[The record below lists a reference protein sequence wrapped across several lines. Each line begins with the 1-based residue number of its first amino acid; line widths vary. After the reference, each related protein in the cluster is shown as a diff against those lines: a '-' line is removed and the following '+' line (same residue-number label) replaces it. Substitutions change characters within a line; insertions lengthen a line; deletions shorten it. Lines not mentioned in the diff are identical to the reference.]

1 MTYNVLESKINRKNK
16 KIQRSYGVKSNKTFV
31 KAMIVTAVIGF
42 TALLAI
48 LFIGIKYFVKE
59 TTVSSPQ
66 TSHSQIEIDN
76 TFYITTTGVI
86 KELTEKSVTY
96 LDIDKREIINYKVKP
111 TTKIQDAYE
120 NMMSYEEM
128 EPGDVVEIVYQ
139 PQKENLVC
147 IRLAK
152 EAFTKSNMTN
162 LEIDRSNRT
171 ITIGN
176 KVYYYN
182 GQTNIMDNMKNPINM
197 HQISDYDVLEL
208 KGIKNDIYSI
218 QVVEKESY
226 LQLGQLPIYEG
237 VLEIDRTRQIP
248 LKENLPVIPMT
259 PGEHKV
265 TLQLKGYKPIVT
277 TLTMESGKT
286 LEYNP
291 GDFVR
296 METILEVK
304 VTNTDSDYQVKVGD
318 KVYNKGE
325 NIQVPT
331 GVYTVEISAEGFK
344 TYRQELN
351 LEEGTM
357 VFQVALISLSENGE
371 GTTNTTNN
379 DNSSSA
385 TNETTNTNDK
395 IDYKINISSE
405 PIGASIYIDGEYK
418 GSTPF
423 KSTLPVGEHAI
434 ILKKEGYRDYETNIL
449 IDHSDDQNSYLYT
462 LIPN

>member
-176 KVYYYN
+176 KIYYYN

-286 LEYNP
+286 LDYNP
-291 GDFVR
+291 EDFVR
-296 METILEVK
+296 LETILEVK
-304 VTNTDSDYQVKVGD
+304 VTNTDSDYQVKV
-318 KVYNKGE
+318 
-325 NIQVPT
+325 
-331 GVYTVEISAEGFK
+331 
-344 TYRQELN
+344 
-351 LEEGTM
+351 
-357 VFQVALISLSENGE
+357 
-371 GTTNTTNN
+371 
-379 DNSSSA
+379 
-385 TNETTNTNDK
+385 
-395 IDYKINISSE
+395 
-405 PIGASIYIDGEYK
+405 
-418 GSTPF
+418 
-423 KSTLPVGEHAI
+423 
-434 ILKKEGYRDYETNIL
+434 
-449 IDHSDDQNSYLYT
+449 
-462 LIPN
+462 

>member
-1 MTYNVLESKINRKNK
+1 M
-16 KIQRSYGVKSNKTFV
+16 KSNKTFV

-59 TTVSSPQ
+59 TAVLNPQ

-76 TFYITTTGVI
+76 IFYITTMGVI
-86 KELTEKSVTY
+86 KELTEESVTY

-111 TTKIQDAYE
+111 TTKIQDAHE
-120 NMMSYEEM
+120 NMMSYEEI

-162 LEIDRSNRT
+162 LGIDRSNRT

-218 QVVEKESY
+218 QVIEKESY

-248 LKENLPVIPMT
+248 LTENIPVIPMT

-296 METILEVK
+296 LETILVVE
-304 VTNTDSDYQVKVGD
+304 VTNTDTDYKVKVGD
-318 KVYNKGE
+318 KLYNKGE

-331 GVYTVEISAEGFK
+331 GVYTVEVSAGGFK
-344 TYRQELN
+344 SYKQELN
-351 LEEGTM
+351 LVEGTM
-357 VFQVALISLSENGE
+357 VLQVPLISLSENE
-371 GTTNTTNN
+371 ETETNTDSTNASN
-379 DNSSSA
+379 NA
-385 TNETTNTNDK
+385 TNETNNTDDK
-395 IDYKINISSE
+395 IDFKINISSE

-418 GSTPF
+418 GATPF
-423 KSTLPVGEHAI
+423 QSTLPVGEHTI

>member
-1 MTYNVLESKINRKNK
+1 
-16 KIQRSYGVKSNKTFV
+16 
-31 KAMIVTAVIGF
+31 MIVTSVIGF

-59 TTVSSPQ
+59 TVVPTPQ
-66 TSHSQIEIDN
+66 LSNSQTEVDN

-86 KELTEKSVTY
+86 KELTGESVTY
-96 LDIDKREIINYKVKP
+96 LDIDKKEIINYKVKP
-111 TTKIQDAYE
+111 TTKIQDAHE
-120 NMMSYEEM
+120 NMMSHEEIQI
-128 EPGDVVEIVYQ
+128 GDIVEIVYQ

-152 EAFTKSNMTN
+152 EAFTKSNMKN

-176 KVYYYN
+176 KVYYYT
-182 GQTNIMDNMKNPINM
+182 GQTNIMDSMNNPINI
-197 HQISDYDVLEL
+197 HQISNYDVLEL
-208 KGIKNDIYSI
+208 KGINDDIYSI
-218 QVVEKESY
+218 QVMEKESY

-237 VLEIDRTRQIP
+237 VLEIDRNRQIP
-248 LKENLPVIPMT
+248 LVESMPVIPIA

-265 TLQLKGYKPIVT
+265 VLQLKGYEPIVT
-277 TLTMESGKT
+277 TLTIESGKT

-291 GDFVR
+291 GDFKR
-296 METILEVK
+296 LEAILVIQI
-304 VTNTDSDYQVKVGD
+304 TNTDSDYKVKVGD
-318 KVYNKGE
+318 KVYNKGD

-331 GVYTVEISAEGFK
+331 GVYTVEITAVGFK
-344 TYRQELN
+344 PYKQEFN

-357 VFQVALISLSENGE
+357 VLQVPLVSLSEDGASEENN
-371 GTTNTTNN
+371 TSTNTNT
-379 DNSSSA
+379 D
-385 TNETTNTNDK
+385 ETTNSNNK
-395 IDYKINISSE
+395 VDYTINISSE
-405 PIGASIYIDGEYK
+405 PTGASIYIDGDYK
-418 GSTPF
+418 GATPF
-423 KSTLPVGEHAI
+423 KSTLPVGEHVI